1 MTGNELKE
9 LRLSRG
15 WSKNKTAK
23 YCEIP
28 ASTYKRWEAQGVPDN
43 RLFQIERGFGIKP
56 IPAQQQEGFIDD
68 VPRDQFGMPLKC
80 KGCYYRHGYSKAGL
94 CNYGLQTGKPRYC
107 SIADCDKYKKGVYK
121 SQSELF

>member
-15 WSKNKTAK
+15 WSKNKTAE

-28 ASTYKRWEAQGVPDN
+28 ASTYKRWEVQGVPDG

-56 IPAQQQEGFIDD
+56 VPATQQTGYIDD
-68 VPRDQFGMPLKC
+68 VPRDKNGMPLKC

-94 CNYGLQTGKPRYC
+94 CNYGLQTGTPRYC
-107 SIADCDKYKKGVYK
+107 SIADCDKYKKGAYR
-121 SQSELF
+121 SQSVLF